1 MSLPTVKI
9 TAVNV
14 QGELEQAQKLLGLYK
29 KAKQALKKRLGGPVY
44 KAALVARV
52 AACEEM
58 IAHPSGSPNDLPVGP
73 VNPEDNLRQP
83 PGGNGSKTGGKP
95 VNPGQRLPG
104 EDVLDP
110 RLLAPQG
117 PTGSKRV
124 NPPNGDGSNA
134 PPPKKP
140 RTTDGPRHRKI
151 VTEDPVAAVTD
162 SISARMLSKFLAAW
176 VDNSTA
182 VEKAEKGN
190 PSGRVSHSKFGP
202 LCDAATDLI
211 DHVEDLV
218 EKQGWSKEQIRW
230 NVSSDG
236 KGITFSDVVSLHSW
250 LVDIGL
256 MTVDIQKKP
265 PVKDTTDIPRRKLL
279 KIMDERK
286 EIVLTWKVCHDARQ
300 TPSAYPGSV
309 EAGLEVAQEVL
320 KNRVGRYKCITCDA
334 SGQRGKGMDNR
345 PAPPADDHP
354 YLADCKC
361 PLRGAALELWM
372 IKVTAEMS
380 GIPQRGDDDIRNAR
394 LALNPDILKVIA
406 GAIKEASGHEVDT
419 LLSSEY
425 QRLLHTVNWGLENLR
440 QMAENEHSKYE
451 PSLSS
456 H

>member
-58 IAHPSGSPNDLPVGP
+58 I
-73 VNPEDNLRQP
+73 
-83 PGGNGSKTGGKP
+83 GGKP
-95 VNPGQRLPG
+95 VNPGQCLPG

-117 PTGSKRV
+117 PTGSKRA

-176 VDNSTA
+176 VGDSTA

-211 DHVEDLV
+211 DHVEDLM

-265 PVKDTTDIPRRKLL
+265 PVKGERSNYPQILFTDIPRRKLL

-451 PSLSS
+451 PSLA
-456 H
+456 HLIDKFQKTIKHWEDE